1 MVPANNRESQ
11 LTNGNSILKIRSLDL
26 KITIIEIKNSLDGFN
41 SRMEMAE
48 EAVKRINLQIQ
59 ET

>member
-26 KITIIEIKNSLDGFN
+26 KITIIEIKSSLDGFN

-48 EAVKRINLQIQ
+48 EAVKRINL
-59 ET
+59 